1 MIIQSLSIAVPANC
15 TNNCSFCV
23 AHMHRE
29 DYCNQI
35 EKNRRF
41 TELYTK
47 DYKKRLLFA
56 RDNGCNT
63 IMLTGNGEPLLN
75 QNFLEKFALW
85 NESLPSPFRWIEI
98 QTSGTLL
105 DDEYLR
111 FLRNTVGVNTI
122 SISLSSVFD
131 SKKNAEY
138 NRTKIGLEVDID
150 KLCKDI
156 KNYDFNLRLSLNM
169 TDVYNNYQARDIF
182 FRAKQLNADQV
193 TFRKLY
199 TSSGNPDSPENQWIK
214 EHKCDDKKLEEVET
228 YIKKYGRALEVLPFG
243 AIKYSL
249 DGLGVVIDADC
260 MSTELKD
267 NGTVKYLVLRENCKL
282 YSQWDE
288 KGSLIF

>member
-1 MIIQSLSIAVPANC
+1 MIIQSLSIAVPAGC

-41 TELYTK
+41 TDLYTK

-63 IMLTGNGEPLLN
+63 VMLTGNGEPLLN
-75 QNFLEKFALW
+75 QAFLEKFALW
-85 NESLPSPFRWIEI
+85 NESLPSPFIWIEI

-105 DDEYLR
+105 NDEYLR

-122 SISLSSVFD
+122 SLSLSSVFNNM
-131 SKKNAEY
+131 KNAEY
-138 NRTKIGLEVDID
+138 NKTKKGLEVSID
-150 KLCKDI
+150 SLCAEI
-156 KNYDFNLRLSLNM
+156 KRYDFNLRLSLNM
-169 TDVYNNYQARDIF
+169 TDVYNDVEPEEIF
-182 FRAKQLNADQV
+182 NRAKQLQADQI

-199 TSSGNPDSPENQWIK
+199 TSAENPDSPENEWIRK
-214 EHKCDDKKLEEVET
+214 HRCKDSKFTQIEEYVKT
-228 YIKKYGRALEVLPFG
+228 KGRPLEVLPFG
-243 AIKYSL
+243 AIKYSVF
-249 DGLGVVIDADC
+249 GLGIVVDSDC
-260 MSTELKD
+260 MSTEVKND
-267 NGTVKYLVLRENCKL
+267 GAVKYLVLRENCKL

>member
-1 MIIQSLSIAVPANC
+1 MIIQSLSVVVPASC
-15 TNNCSFCV
+15 PNNCAFCV
-23 AHMHRE
+23 SHMHRE
-29 DYCNQI
+29 DYINQI

-63 IMLTGNGEPLLN
+63 VMLTGNGEPLMN

-122 SISLSSVFD
+122 SLSLSSIFD

-138 NRTKIGLEVDID
+138 NRTKKGMEVDID
-150 KLCKDI
+150 NVCREI
-156 KNYDFNLRLSLNM
+156 KKYDFNLRLSLNM
-169 TDVYNNYQARDIF
+169 TDVYNNVKPEAIF
-182 FRAKQLNADQV
+182 DRAKELGADQI

-199 TSSGNPDSPENQWIK
+199 MSPDNPDCPQNKWIQ
-214 EHKCDDKKLEEVET
+214 EHKCSNGKFAEIENFVKT
-228 YIKKYGRALEVLPFG
+228 NGRALEILPFG
-243 AIKYSL
+243 AIKYAIYGFS
-249 DGLGVVIDADC
+249 VVIDNDC
-260 MSTELKD
+260 MSTEVKSND
-267 NGTVKYLVLRENCKL
+267 TVKYLILRENCKL
-282 YSQWDE
+282 YSRWDE